1 MRFNHAGIVSREF
14 SPGKNSVP
22 REPAHK
28 SRGEVGW
35 WSRAAQSRDSSA
47 LGSLARSLPRRRCDA
62 YVEISP
68 DFRGV
73 TLSTTWQLSCIDGR
87 SRFGLAYRAA
97 RAMPGKH
104 GFCAA
109 PRSTKT
115 GRLGDGTWDPFLS
128 LATNRNRL
136 RARAAGTGSR
146 ALAAV
151 ARRRSRDHTR
161 IHRDARCRWDRY
173 RNFWVGLA
181 GSDHWR
187 ALESGRPRIVE
198 EVGSRLHVRDSV
210 QCRGVSQHVCAF

>member
-73 TLSTTWQLSCIDGR
+73 TLSTTWQRSCIDGR

-115 GRLGDGTWDPFLS
+115 GRLGDGTWDRFLS
-128 LATNRNRL
+128 LLQTETDCEQALLELVRGHLPPL
-136 RARAAGTGSR
+136 RAEGLVTTSR
-146 ALAAV
+146 I
-151 ARRRSRDHTR
+151 D
-161 IHRDARCRWDRY
+161 RDARCRWDRH
-173 RNFWVGLA
+173 RNF
-181 GSDHWR
+181 
-187 ALESGRPRIVE
+187 
-198 EVGSRLHVRDSV
+198 
-210 QCRGVSQHVCAF
+210 